1 MVTYEFHSEEHSA
14 LPEDYPQSHK
24 EDCDDLDDAECF
36 DKDVPC
42 DIGDSRWHPCGWSV
56 RADEKE
62 ALLFETDELADR
74 VYSSII
80 DRAETACEM
89 DWRLSR
95 LIHIRRDL
103 DLTMG
108 ELLTLLRRKKE
119 GYLGY
124 STIGAFAAEH
134 LSFSGRLASEMMRN
148 HEILSVLPLAKKAYL
163 KGELGKSALRHLSR
177 IMTRENEAEW
187 LSKARKLSIR
197 ALEKAVKMA
206 LEKKEAMPD
215 SDGDGLNT
223 CRTAA
228 DLSDNTSESG
238 SSQME
243 SDGLST
249 FYAPSEE
256 SDEKREGVMMRF
268 NVSPVLAL
276 VWDFALQ
283 HYRDSEQYNG
293 PVSGFVD
300 SLIANYTASART
312 GAPDG
317 NAQPVSELPVFYRC
331 HIRNSENNDSDDG
344 GEMTKSGNDMSPSNQ
359 LSDIEPA
366 GTGFFEKERTGD
378 DSSISNSGG
387 EEDGFQ
393 ITPWIVV
400 YPPSLCRTPVDLR
413 DTAERLIRLA
423 SIRQAVDVAMGKL
436 LRVMRNAALFTE
448 LGCDSIDEYGE
459 MRLDL
464 SGFLVQRLIRIATGF
479 RKHRSTYEA
488 FRKGLITKEQAR
500 LILPIINDRN
510 ERIWIDYAAH
520 SPTVTL
526 REEAERVLR
535 IMEYDCFASHSY
547 NILPGFRYITDD
559 RFDELPEEI
568 REAIRTGSW
577 YDRHPVKSAWPL
589 DEDDEQS
596 MRSRDRRLE
605 EPWRYFDDLD
615 ELRAYEAELAGR
627 KGRISIQEKQ
637 MHQAD
642 MDQQKKNLPCASCQ
656 DPASKAQH
664 PKNLPCASCQDPA
677 PKAQHPENLPCASY
691 RESAAQ
697 AQQSGICTCASCRLP
712 AGIGHRNSLPEDPG
726 SITEIR
732 MVCTI
737 PEGVCPAETFLLD
750 ILADDNNNGTGIG
763 TMQIHFFLPKE
774 LYDLWNGAVMGYLQ
788 MIAAAEAEKR
798 TGYSSSGKKNTDSEK
813 SADFQSFLAIL
824 LRDYINTEKIHF
836 KASRHYG
843 ILKRDRFRCQVPG
856 CRCRRNLH
864 IHHILWR
871 SRGGGDEHS
880 NLITLCMACHTHIL
894 HGLMALKIEG
904 QAPHNLTF
912 TFGSVDTVT
921 GDYQKP
927 FLIYR
932 SGRKVIV
939 SGGGLPV
946 RELPTAAIQGC
957 PGSKAAAMEAWASC
971 S

>member
-1 MVTYEFHSEEHSA
+1 MITYEFCSEEPSA
-14 LPEDYPQSHK
+14 LPDNCPQYHR
-24 EDCDDLDDAECF
+24 EDCDDLDDTECF
-36 DKDVPC
+36 DPDVPC
-42 DIGDSRWHPCGWSV
+42 DVEGSRWHPCGWSV

-62 ALLFETDELADR
+62 ALLFETDELVDR
-74 VYSSII
+74 VYGSII
-80 DRAETACEM
+80 DRVETACEM

-148 HEILSVLPLAKKAYL
+148 HEILSALPLAKKAYL

-177 IMTRENEAEW
+177 IMTAESEAEW

-300 SLIANYTASART
+300 SLIANYTASGGT
-312 GAPDG
+312 GAPEG
-317 NAQPVSELPVFYRC
+317 NTQPVSELPVFYRC
-331 HIRNSENNDSDDG
+331 HIRNSKKNDSDGG
-344 GEMTKSGNDMSPSNQ
+344 GEMTQSGNDAPPSDQ
-359 LSDIEPA
+359 PSDSETA

-378 DSSISNSGG
+378 DSGISNSGG

-400 YPPSLCRTPVDLR
+400 YPPSLCRMRVDLR

-423 SIRQAVDVAMGKL
+423 SIRQAVDVAIGKL

-577 YDRHPVKSAWPL
+577 YDRHPGKSAWPL

-627 KGRISIQEKQ
+627 KGRISIDEKQ
-637 MHQAD
+637 MLQVD
-642 MDQQKKNLPCASCQ
+642 MDQHLKNLPCASSQDPACKAQHPENLSCASCQ

-677 PKAQHPENLPCASY
+677 
-691 RESAAQ
+691 AQ

-712 AGIGHRNSLPEDPG
+712 AGIDHRNSLPKDPG

-732 MVCTI
+732 KICAI
-737 PEGVCPAETFLLD
+737 PDDVSPAETFLLD
-750 ILADDNNNGTGIG
+750 ILADNNEGVTGGG

-788 MIAAAEAEKR
+788 MMAAAEAEKG
-798 TGYSSSGKKNTDSEK
+798 TASSSSDVKYTDLDK
-813 SADFQSFLAIL
+813 SADLQSFLAIL

-864 IHHILWR
+864 IHHIVWR

-904 QAPHNLTF
+904 QAPHSLTF

-921 GDYQKP
+921 GDHPEP
-927 FLIYR
+927 FLVYR
-932 SGRKVIV
+932 GGRKVIV
-939 SGGGLPV
+939 SGGRPPV
-946 RELPTAAIQGC
+946 RELPPAAIQGC
-957 PGSKAAAMEAWASC
+957 SDSRAAEMEAWASC
-971 S
+971 N